1 MFGSKAK
8 EYLEDVRYIV
18 NAPVVNI
25 MLLFGFLFVVLSFKL
40 RLDGLNTFSLE
51 GTPNWIMLIVGIIL
65 LFGSPVIF
73 VFTREDKRINKKV
86 TIEKGLS
93 FSFNKLSV
101 TLRTGRIEEIP
112 ELSKDSA
119 VVLPANTTFFDD
131 CITDPKS
138 ALGAFFLK
146 FYPDKIPVTVCE
158 DIEKELGKRGYQKD
172 EDDSYP
178 PGTTIILPKE
188 YDIQAKCIITA
199 STIRKENVGIWAFP
213 STICDCVR
221 QIFET
226 TADKKIEKLHMP
238 ALGSGHG
245 GLDINDA
252 LLFLLL
258 ALKYYSKRYHHIKS
272 VEIIVT
278 PTDASKLKDIYRLQY
293 LPLLDVRE
301 K

>member
-1 MFGSKAK
+1 MFRDLKG
-8 EYLEDVRYIV
+8 YLEDVRDIV

-25 MLLFGFLFVVLSFKL
+25 MLLFGFLCVVLSFL
-40 RLDGLNTFSLE
+40 RLDGLKTFSLT
-51 GTPNWIMLIVGIIL
+51 GTPNWIMLAIGIIL

-73 VFTREDKRINKKV
+73 VFRREDRRINKKV

-101 TLRTGRIEEIP
+101 NLRSGEIQEIP

-119 VVLPANTTFFDD
+119 VVVPANTTFIDD
-131 CITDPKS
+131 CITDQKS

-146 FYPDKIPVTVCE
+146 FYPDKIPEIVSE
-158 DIEKELGKRGYQKD
+158 DIEKELGKQGYQKD

-178 PGTTIILPKE
+178 PGTTIILPE
-188 YDIQAKCIITA
+188 GYDTPAKCIITA
-199 STIRKENVGIWAFP
+199 STIRKEKVGIWAFP
-213 STICDCVR
+213 STICECVR

-226 TADKKIEKLHMP
+226 TADKKIEKLRVP
-238 ALGSGHG
+238 VLGSGHG

-258 ALKYYSKRYHHIKS
+258 ALKYYSKRYHHIKF
-272 VEIIVT
+272 VDIIVA
-278 PTDASKLKDIYRLQY
+278 PTDVSKLKDIYRLQY
-293 LPLLDVRE
+293 LSLLEVRE